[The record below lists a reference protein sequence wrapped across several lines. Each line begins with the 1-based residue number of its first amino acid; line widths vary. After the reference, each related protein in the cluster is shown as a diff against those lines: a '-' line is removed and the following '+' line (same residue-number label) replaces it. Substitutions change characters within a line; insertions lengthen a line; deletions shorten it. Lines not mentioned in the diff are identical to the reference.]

1 LVLHP
6 IRPAVPFEAG
16 VPAPAGEVPLGLAL
30 AALTGI
36 PPFSVD
42 LQGVLVLRLL
52 LLLEDPC

>member
-1 LVLHP
+1 MLHP
-6 IRPAVPFEAG
+6 IGLTIPLQAG